1 LTAEEVETRR
11 RTYNPQDCY
20 HASPAVRR
28 VLDAL
33 RDNRFSPGEPGL
45 FQPII
50 DSLLHRGDYYFHLAD
65 FDSYVAAQGRVSASF
80 GDRAGW
86 AHKAILNV
94 ARSAKFSSDRAVAEY
109 ARDIWGISSVAD

>member
-1 LTAEEVETRR
+1 
-11 RTYNPQDCY
+11 
-20 HASPAVRR
+20 VRR